1 MIWQVIVASLIA
13 YLLGSVNLS
22 IILSKLMGKGDI
34 REHGSGNAGTTNTLR
49 TLGKLPA
56 AAVLIWDILKGVI
69 AVLLAKWI
77 MDLTDANIAKEIVN
91 EYRDYAMALSAI
103 FAVLGH
109 NFPIY
114 FGFKGGKGVAT
125 SLGVIIAIEWPIAV
139 ACAIFAIVMIILTR
153 MVSVGS
159 VLVAILYPILTFCVG
174 DEFTN
179 KWIYLGLALLL
190 AASVLIRHKA
200 NIKRILNGTE
210 NKLWKTKEEKQAES
224 ATQNKEEK

>member
-1 MIWQVIVASLIA
+1 MVLTWQLIVVAIIS

-69 AVLLAKWI
+69 AVL
-77 MDLTDANIAKEIVN
+77 IAKAIIASGANDYAANVIGIN
-91 EYRDYAMALSAI
+91 TDYAMAIAAVM
-103 FAVLGH
+103 AVLGH

-139 ACAIFAIVMIILTR
+139 ACAVFAIVMIILTK

-159 VLVAILYPILTFCVG
+159 VLVAILYPILTFCLG
-174 DEFTN
+174 TAFLN
-179 KWIYLGLALLL
+179 RWIYLGLALLL
-190 AASVLIRHKA
+190 AASVLIRHKG
-200 NIKRILNGTE
+200 NIKRILDGTE
-210 NKLWKTKEEKQAES
+210 NKLGQKKTEEANTSEEKNQ
-224 ATQNKEEK
+224 K